1 MCGGGCWRYLLAGG
15 SAAEGGGLL
24 GRRGWEEGGL
34 NGKTGAGIG
43 LGSAVFVLRAVGRSS
58 SKRVWR
64 ELAASGRFYRA
75 LPARGQWR
83 EALRS
88 EWGPPDFLI
97 FFRSEVISGCP
108 GELDAVLCE
117 CRSGSVTY
125 ECCQVA
131 QRLETGFPPCRT
143 V

>member
-1 MCGGGCWRYLLAGG
+1 M
-15 SAAEGGGLL
+15 L

-34 NGKTGAGIG
+34 SGKTGAGIG
-43 LGSAVFVLRAVGRSS
+43 PGSAVFVPRAVGRSS

-88 EWGPPDFLI
+88 EWGPPTL
-97 FFRSEVISGCP
+97 
-108 GELDAVLCE
+108 
-117 CRSGSVTY
+117 
-125 ECCQVA
+125 
-131 QRLETGFPPCRT
+131 
-143 V
+143 